1 MSNFGKIKNI
11 WNLDVVSREE
21 MKTILQ
27 EWDDALTKNSLKEVS
42 LNTTLSHNSLIT
54 RTNLGIDFAKPFIVR
69 YTWTDPLNT
78 NLQAGYSFVVNAIPN
93 EWNFGATNFKYNTSN
108 NTIEKINGDFVL
120 GVCVVDE
127 NTIKF
132 KASCINNNYRITNIT
147 LTGYPKK

>member
-11 WNLDVVSREE
+11 WNLDVVSKEE

-27 EWDDALTKNSLKEVS
+27 EWDDALTNISLKDVS
-42 LNTTLSHNSLIT
+42 LNTTLGHNSSIT
-54 RTNLGIDFAKPFIVR
+54 KKNLGIDFAKPFLVR
-69 YTWTDPLNT
+69 YTWLDPLNT
-78 NLQAGYSFVVNAIPN
+78 DLQAGHCFMVHAITN
-93 EWNFGATNFKYNTSN
+93 EWNFGATNFKYNSSN
-108 NTIEKINGDFVL
+108 NTIEKTNGDFVL

-132 KASCINNNYRITNIT
+132 KASCINNNYRITGIV

>member
-21 MKTILQ
+21 MKTTLQ
-27 EWDDALTKNSLKEVS
+27 EWDDVLTKNSLKEVS
-42 LNTTLSHNSLIT
+42 LNTTLRHNSLIT
-54 RTNLGIDFAKPFIVR
+54 KTNLGIDFEKPFVVR
-69 YTWTDPLNT
+69 YTWLDPLDT
-78 NLQAGYSFVVNAIPN
+78 NLQGGYSFVVRAIFN
-93 EWNFGATNFKYNTSN
+93 EWNFGTTNLKYNTTN

-132 KASCINNNYRITNIT
+132 KASCVNNNYRITYIALN
-147 LTGYPKK
+147 GFPK